1 MRVAASNPTQNPRNG
16 PKEKAKKMRSRA
28 ATPAAWYTRVQ
39 LPIIQSQLSGV
50 SSQRMGVPVVVALVW
65 QKRV

>member
-1 MRVAASNPTQNPRNG
+1 MYMAKTMRPRG
-16 PKEKAKKMRSRA
+16 VP
-28 ATPAAWYTRVQ
+28 PPAWYTRVQ
-39 LPIIQSQLSGV
+39 LPVIQSQLSGV